1 MYNYFF
7 PKAILQRFSSF
18 HTTFWKQTLQTT
30 DIGNFVICLI
40 SHILIG
46 LTVCYFVIPKI
57 SSRPDHWCQKVFL
70 AKKVIYD
77 ILEAQRRY
85 GLLKILNANI
95 FAVTRFKPFSV
106 TKKESMLDTLTGNVR
121 I

>member
-7 PKAILQRFSSF
+7 PKAILQQFSSF

-57 SSRPDHWCQKVFL
+57 SSRPDHWCQKAFL
-70 AKKVIYD
+70 AKKVIYN

-85 GLLKILNANI
+85 GSKLTSLH
-95 FAVTRFKPFSV
+95 
-106 TKKESMLDTLTGNVR
+106 TKLTGTR
-121 I
+121 LY

>member
-85 GLLKILNANI
+85 MFTLVHHGNKSSSIVVTQLFSFFLILSSNCKQQHI
-95 FAVTRFKPFSV
+95 
-106 TKKESMLDTLTGNVR
+106 
-121 I
+121 